1 MAACSSGLSFGDHR
15 PPMCSFKALT
25 LLEPK
30 QNKETMIL
38 FDNSGEITRN
48 KATHEE
54 LPLFIKRLEATLRAI
69 SKEGSV
75 ALASSLSAEDMVLTD
90 VIARLGLPIE
100 IFTLQTG
107 RLHSETVTMI
117 ERTEVR
123 YGLKVH
129 QFEPEASALA
139 DFVTT
144 YGLNGFYESLEARK
158 ACCGVRKLEPLGRAL
173 SGYDAWITGQRREQA
188 LTRDQLE
195 EREQDTTHD
204 LVKHNPLAAWNWAD
218 ILAYAEQFQVP
229 LNPLHARGYV
239 SIGCDPCTRA
249 IRPGEHARDGRW
261 WWENADTK
269 ECGLHQNNHNPEII
283 A

>member
-1 MAACSSGLSFGDHR
+1 
-15 PPMCSFKALT
+15 
-25 LLEPK
+25 
-30 QNKETMIL
+30 MIL
-38 FDNSGEITRN
+38 LDHAKTPAIQAPDPKRLAALIE
-48 KATHEE
+48 
-54 LPLFIKRLEATLRAI
+54 RLEANLRAV
-69 SKEGSV
+69 SGEGRI

-107 RLHSETVTMI
+107 RLHPDTLAMI
-117 ERTEVR
+117 ERTQAR
-123 YGLKVH
+123 YGVPVH
-129 QFEPEASALA
+129 QFEPEASGLT
-139 DFVTT
+139 DFVATH
-144 YGLNGFYESLEARK
+144 GLNGFYESLEARK

-188 LTRDQLE
+188 LTRDQLD
-195 EREQDTTHD
+195 EREHDAGHD
-204 LVKHNPLAAWNWAD
+204 LIKHNPLASWLWTD
-218 ILAYAEQFQVP
+218 VLAYAEHFEVP

-249 IRPGEHARDGRW
+249 IRPGAHARDGRW

-269 ECGLHQNNHNPEII
+269 ECGLHQNNHNKETI

>member
-1 MAACSSGLSFGDHR
+1 MILLDQPHSATDQGPNRDQLASLIAQLEASLRTISGL
-15 PPMCSFKALT
+15 A
-25 LLEPK
+25 
-30 QNKETMIL
+30 
-38 FDNSGEITRN
+38 
-48 KATHEE
+48 
-54 LPLFIKRLEATLRAI
+54 RA
-69 SKEGSV
+69 

-107 RLHSETVTMI
+107 RLHPDTVAMI
-117 ERTEVR
+117 ERTQAR

-129 QFEPEASALA
+129 QFEPEANALA
-139 DFVTT
+139 QFVAT
-144 YGLNGFYESLEARK
+144 YSLNGFYESLEARK

-188 LTRDQLE
+188 LTRDQLD
-195 EREQDTTHD
+195 EREHD
-204 LVKHNPLAAWNWAD
+204 AAHNLVKHNPLASWQWGD
-218 ILAYAEQFQVP
+218 VLAYAEHFQVP
-229 LNPLHARGYV
+229 LNPLHARGYL

-269 ECGLHQNNHNPEII
+269 ECGLHQNNPNKETI

>member
-1 MAACSSGLSFGDHR
+1 
-15 PPMCSFKALT
+15 
-25 LLEPK
+25 
-30 QNKETMIL
+30 MIL
-38 FDNSGEITRN
+38 LDHAQKPTIQVPDPERL
-48 KATHEE
+48 AT
-54 LPLFIKRLEATLRAI
+54 LTAGLEASLRAI
-69 SKEGSV
+69 SEAGRV

-107 RLHSETVTMI
+107 RLHPDTVAMI
-117 ERTEVR
+117 ERTQTR
-123 YGLKVH
+123 YRLKVQ
-129 QFEPEASALA
+129 QFEPENNALA
-139 DFVTT
+139 QFVATH
-144 YGLNGFYESLEARK
+144 GLNGFYESLEARK
-158 ACCGVRKLEPLGRAL
+158 ACCGVRKLAPLGRAL

>member
-1 MAACSSGLSFGDHR
+1 MTA
-15 PPMCSFKALT
+15 
-25 LLEPK
+25 
-30 QNKETMIL
+30 MIL
-38 FDNSGEITRN
+38 LDHAQKPIIQVPDPDRL
-48 KATHEE
+48 AT
-54 LPLFIKRLEATLRAI
+54 FTARLELSLRAI
-69 SKEGSV
+69 SGEGRI

-107 RLHSETVTMI
+107 RLHPDTIAMI
-117 ERTEVR
+117 ERTRAR

-129 QFEPEASALA
+129 HFEPEANALA
-139 DFVTT
+139 QFVATH
-144 YGLNGFYESLEARK
+144 GLNGFYESLEARK
-158 ACCGVRKLEPLGRAL
+158 ACCGVRKLEPVGRAL

-188 LTRDQLE
+188 LTRERLE
-195 EREQDTTHD
+195 EREKDIAHD
-204 LVKHNPLAAWNWAD
+204 LVKHNPLAAWGWAD
-218 ILAYAEQFQVP
+218 VLAYTEHFQVP

-269 ECGLHQNNHNPEII
+269 ECGLHQNNPNKESI